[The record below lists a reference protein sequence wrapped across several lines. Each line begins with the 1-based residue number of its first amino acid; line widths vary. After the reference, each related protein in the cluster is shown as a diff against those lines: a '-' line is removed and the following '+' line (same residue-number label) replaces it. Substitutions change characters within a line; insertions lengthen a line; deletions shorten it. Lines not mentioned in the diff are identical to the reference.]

1 MLWLA
6 VSFLPLGFLC
16 VRDPRD
22 TEFRSKE
29 SSSLSLRKTGG
40 GVLINHKL
48 TPNKCLCFLRNF
60 KRSIKTDVPP
70 RTKPMSSPPP
80 RHQGGLITSCA
91 LEGGELCTIIRTI
104 YIAGQGNHRRH
115 HRQHPYV
122 LQAAD
127 SRYPDT
133 TSLQRSLRVARG
145 HWSVPRASVA

>member
-1 MLWLA
+1 M
-6 VSFLPLGFLC
+6 VGGFLPATGVSLC
-16 VRDPRD
+16 QGSAGHGVPIERVIIFVF
-22 TEFRSKE
+22 EKNG
-29 SSSLSLRKTGG
+29 GG